1 LHIIQ
6 DQEDFNSGFKIVGSA
21 SDISGRI
28 WMKSEKLHIDNATAG
43 ANSGFTF
50 MKNGNI
56 GVGATEPAYK
66 LSVKGTIGC
75 GEVIVEDVS
84 GWADF
89 VFEDDYNLM
98 SLKDLENYIKVNK
111 HLPEIPTTAEVE
123 ENGISVGEMNAK
135 LLQKVEELTLYTI
148 QQQEIIEA
156 LKENLEAQNKRIEKL
171 ENN

>member
-1 LHIIQ
+1 MV
-6 DQEDFNSGFKIVGSA
+6 FRMGVT
-21 SDISGRI
+21 
-28 WMKSEKLHIDNATAG
+28 EKMRLSRAG
-43 ANSGFTF
+43 NLS
-50 MKNGNI
+50 I
-56 GVGATEPAYK
+56 GTTKGTYK
-66 LSVKGTIGC
+66 LNVKGTIGC
-75 GEVIVEDVS
+75 GEVIVEDVTD
-84 GWADF
+84 WPDF
-89 VFEDDYNLM
+89 VFEDDYQLM
-98 SLKDLENYIKVNK
+98 SLKDLENYIKEYK